1 MARGLPAVWSAL
13 FGLPLIVAGA
23 YVYGFQ
29 TRYPLV
35 ANQPAA
41 PPEAGLPLAAFGAF
55 VLALGLYVQFVA
67 APEAPRM
74 REGER
79 IVDERDPAQRS
90 ALAQTFASV
99 PFLAAGID
107 LLYFTDYPYVYPTVA
122 LAVGLYL
129 FSTGIHRY
137 WQNTLTTYFLTTQR
151 VLEEYRF
158 VSLVRNEVPLEK
170 VRAVEERRSAWES
183 LFGLGNV
190 NVRSGAT
197 GELSV
202 TVAEVYEPAAFAD
215 AIRDQLAE
223 PDAGERDADDGPAVD
238 GAAGG
243 STDESSDRAEA
254 EATSAGSGG
263 DPGPTARRE

>member
-1 MARGLPAVWSAL
+1 MARGLPAAWSAL
-13 FGLPLIVAGA
+13 FGLPLIAAGA

-29 TRYPLV
+29 TQYPLV

-79 IVDERDPAQRS
+79 LVDERQPAQQG
-90 ALAQTFASV
+90 ALARTFASV

-137 WQNTLTTYFLTTQR
+137 WQNTLTTYFLTDQR

-158 VSLVRNEVPLEK
+158 VSLVRNEVPLDA
-170 VRAVEERRSAWES
+170 VRAVEERRSPLDS
-183 LFGLGNV
+183 LLRLGSV

-197 GELSV
+197 DELSV
-202 TVAEVYEPAAFAD
+202 TVADVRDAGGFAD
-215 AIRDQLAE
+215 AIRERQ
-223 PDAGERDADDGPAVD
+223 AGEATGRAGAPDGGADGNADG
-238 GAAGG
+238 GH
-243 STDESSDRAEA
+243 
-254 EATSAGSGG
+254 
-263 DPGPTARRE
+263 